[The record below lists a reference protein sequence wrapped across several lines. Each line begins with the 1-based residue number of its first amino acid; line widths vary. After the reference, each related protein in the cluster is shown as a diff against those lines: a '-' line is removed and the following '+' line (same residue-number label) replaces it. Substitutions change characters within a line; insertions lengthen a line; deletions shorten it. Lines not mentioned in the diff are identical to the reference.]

1 MDGFIDQKIATL
13 ERYDESTA
21 SELELVRELAPLGK
35 GTDRSSVGIGLE
47 LPPEDV
53 APVWHWSDVRVL
65 DRCMVFCVAHGSLLR
80 ILLSQYFYEEDTRCN
95 LIFTQS
101 MMTYWILRHGG

>member
-1 MDGFIDQKIATL
+1 MDGFIDQKFTTL
-13 ERYDESTA
+13 KRYDESI
-21 SELELVRELAPLGK
+21 VREIVGELAPLGK

-53 APVWHWSDVRVL
+53 APVWHCGDERVL

-80 ILLSQYFYEEDTRCN
+80 IL
-95 LIFTQS
+95 
-101 MMTYWILRHGG
+101 

>member
-1 MDGFIDQKIATL
+1 MDGFIDQKFATL
-13 ERYDESTA
+13 KRYDESIV
-21 SELELVRELAPLGK
+21 LELVGELAPLGK

-53 APVWHWSDVRVL
+53 APVWHWGDVRVL

-80 ILLSQYFYEEDTRCN
+80 LRILLSQV
-95 LIFTQS
+95 L
-101 MMTYWILRHGG
+101 LRGRH